1 LNSENP
7 RALRDAF
14 GAFLTG
20 ITVVTTLESNN
31 NPLGFTANSFS
42 SVSLEPPLLLVSLAK
57 TSRNY
62 KSFTTASGFAVNVLA
77 EDQKEISQVFA
88 MPVEDRFA
96 AVKWANGPQGSPVL
110 DEVAAWFDCSMHQVI
125 EAGDHAILV
134 GKVEAFKNGFVNG
147 LGYVRG
153 AYFTPAL
160 EEKAISVITSGTDVV
175 VSAVIERQGEILLV
189 RNEAGD
195 LELPHKLVT
204 TGSGAS
210 VQIIALLEETK
221 IQASVGFIYS
231 VYEDTQHNKQHIVYH
246 CSAAGGQPSLGEFQI
261 LNEQTFARIKTG
273 AVIEMLK
280 RLQAESLVGD
290 YGIYFGNQN
299 SGEIRQVKS
308 GA

>member
-1 LNSENP
+1 MSNENP

-20 ITVVTTLESNN
+20 ITVVTAFDSNN
-31 NPLGFTANSFS
+31 NLLGFTANSFS

-62 KSFTTASGFAVNVLA
+62 KAFTTASGFAVNILA

-88 MPVEDRFA
+88 MPVADRFA
-96 AVKWANGPQGSPVL
+96 AVKWATGPQGSPVL

-125 EAGDHAILV
+125 EAGDHAILI
-134 GKVEAFKNGFVNG
+134 GKVEVFKNGFVNG

-160 EEKAISVITSGTDVV
+160 EEKAMSVITSGTDVV

-195 LELPHKLVT
+195 LELPHKSVT
-204 TGSGAS
+204 TGNGAS

-221 IQASVGFIYS
+221 LQASVGFIYS
-231 VYEDTQHNKQHIVYH
+231 VYADSDHNKQHIVYH
-246 CSAAGGQPSLGEFQI
+246 CSAAGGQPSLGQFHI
-261 LNEQTFARIKTG
+261 LNEQTFTQIRTRPVA
-273 AVIEMLK
+273 EMLK
-280 RLQAESLVGD
+280 RLRVESLVGD
-290 YGIYFGNQN
+290 YGIYFGNQK
-299 SGEIRQVKS
+299 SGEIRQVKL
-308 GA
+308 GT